1 MLLYGVRDMAAGTSC
16 SRPAYIRD
24 SFTTALAASLEKLL
38 LCIMFLTQCRLC
50 CPLRP
55 VNSAPQPKGR
65 NKSSG
70 KEPAEAIKPP
80 SLPEMEHKRED
91 EEKDEDGWVTEW
103 EDLCWL
109 DDAES
114 KVSVT
119 T

>member
-50 CPLRP
+50 CPFRP

-70 KEPAEAIKPP
+70 KEPAEAIKPKP
-80 SLPEMEHKRED
+80 PPPVKEYD
-91 EEKDEDGWVTEW
+91 VTEEKDEDGWVTEW

>member
-1 MLLYGVRDMAAGTSC
+1 VLLYGVRDMAAGTSC

-50 CPLRP
+50 CPFRP
-55 VNSAPQPKGR
+55 VNFAPQPKGR

-70 KEPAEAIKPP
+70 KEPAEAIKPKP
-80 SLPEMEHKRED
+80 PPPVKEYD
-91 EEKDEDGWVTEW
+91 VTEEKDEDGWVTEW

>member
-70 KEPAEAIKPP
+70 KEPAEAIKPKP
-80 SLPEMEHKRED
+80 PPPVKEYD
-91 EEKDEDGWVTEW
+91 VTEEKDEDGWVTEW